1 MSAAWPAGLPVL
13 QGSSRCFGGAH
24 YPLDQCPLPWRSPP
38 WQNGAF
44 RKKDKEKRYLQK
56 LLLLSPHVEQ
66 CKERTVWFLSLLTAS
81 CALHPASTFTYP
93 YEYLYPYLPFMNGL
107 HVFVFQYSLPAIWSL
122 SLTGAYRSVSGLPHT
137 AVAWFSGWSLLRC
150 CSLQAITF
158 SLGSPL
164 TLVGFVSSLCWLCW
178 KCWGVFSEVPASSHV
193 CFGCWR
199 LICFHCTGIWGHSV
213 WRLLEFCDRVSVAYQ
228 KVLWLEIFLPDK
240 HLFLGHNYM

>member
-81 CALHPASTFTYP
+81 CALHPRPPSHIHMNICILTYP
-93 YEYLYPYLPFMNGL
+93 LWMDCMFLFSSTACQPFEVYPLL
-107 HVFVFQYSLPAIWSL
+107 E
-122 SLTGAYRSVSGLPHT
+122 HT
-137 AVAWFSGWSLLRC
+137 VQF
-150 CSLQAITF
+150 
-158 SLGSPL
+158 LGSRIRLWPD
-164 TLVGFVSSLCWLCW
+164 SQASLCWGAVHCRLSPSLLALLWPWWALSLHCV
-178 KCWGVFSEVPASSHV
+178 GFAENVGAFSVRCPH
-193 CFGCWR
+193 
-199 LICFHCTGIWGHSV
+199 
-213 WRLLEFCDRVSVAYQ
+213 LLMFASVAGDLFASTVQ
-228 KVLWLEIFLPDK
+228 VSEGIRFGDCLNSVTEFL
-240 HLFLGHNYM
+240 